1 MQKLQN
7 TRKMLAPSILSLSLL
22 TVMAGAAV
30 APALGVIRDH
40 FSDSSPMF
48 IQMIISIPALFIVIT
63 SFCFPALCRIFRS
76 RTLVLTGLLFYTAGG
91 VAAGVCGSIALLLI
105 TRALVGIGV
114 GIIMPLSTG
123 LLSFY
128 FSPQRQEALMGYS
141 SAMNQMGGVIATL
154 LSGLLANIVWRAS
167 FLVYLLGL
175 LSIVLCAVFLPSD
188 NIAETETDA
197 EKRKKG
203 DGKAFASENVLSEE
217 KPKNSGITA
226 IFKENYPFV
235 IAMFLLMTI
244 FFIYPANYA
253 METAAEGQ
261 IPQKYVA
268 AIMAWADFIAFFGG
282 LAFVAIKRIFGRYM
296 KFAAPVCFL
305 TGYILLSLHEGFAGA
320 IAGSFLIGL
329 ANGTGIPF
337 IISAVSI
344 KNGKTAATTVMP
356 LISAALYL
364 AQFLCPFLMSAV
376 TSVFGAE
383 TSHLPYRTAAVLS
396 VVFLLWSALIRE
408 AVPASEK
415 ESRPDNLSKR

>member
-1 MQKLQN
+1 
-7 TRKMLAPSILSLSLL
+7 
-22 TVMAGAAV
+22 
-30 APALGVIRDH
+30 
-40 FSDSSPMF
+40 
-48 IQMIISIPALFIVIT
+48 
-63 SFCFPALCRIFRS
+63 
-76 RTLVLTGLLFYTAGG
+76 
-91 VAAGVCGSIALLLI
+91 
-105 TRALVGIGV
+105 
-114 GIIMPLSTG
+114 
-123 LLSFY
+123 
-128 FSPQRQEALMGYS
+128 MGYS

-197 EKRKKG
+197 EKRKKC

-235 IAMFLLMTI
+235 IARFLLMTI

-383 TSHLPYRTAAVLS
+383 PLICLTAPPPYCRSYFFCGPRSSAKPSRRQKKNSGRTIFQSAENDSAAKSSSSLRRQDQNSDSIPFGSKNAVLFTEFFSLRYRKVRRYSILVLFPGRSSMMQPSSSGSARTTRLRS
-396 VVFLLWSALIRE
+396 VSL
-408 AVPASEK
+408 
-415 ESRPDNLSKR
+415 SRPPE